1 MEEKIIHRDAG
12 FYAVVHFGLAD
23 KPERLPVFMKLNGL
37 FTAEPTHAYVSSYR
51 DDVETLACK
60 RNREL
65 EQEGHPLA
73 GRVLPVHV
81 TLEDI
86 SWREPEVKPPDNAH
100 GLSFWWFTF
109 GLAHPLA
116 GYVQGVFASSEEK
129 AREVMI
135 RFYGH
140 VWCSCYKTHTPI
152 YQADVDNVRLGVDT
166 YRALPKYLT
175 EEDKYE

>member
-12 FYAVVHFGLAD
+12 FYAVVHFGSAGD
-23 KPERLPVFMKLNGL
+23 TKHLPVFMKPNGV
-37 FTAEPTHAYVSSYR
+37 FTANPTHAYVSSYR

-86 SWREPEVKPPDNAH
+86 SWSEPEVKPPDNAH

-116 GYVQGVFASSEEK
+116 DYVQGVFASSEEK

-135 RFYGH
+135 RFYGNI
-140 VWCSCYKTHTPI
+140 WCACYKTHKPI
-152 YQADVDNVRLGVDT
+152 YQADVEKVLLGADT

-175 EEDKYE
+175 EDDKYE

>member
-1 MEEKIIHRDAG
+1 MEENIIHRYAF
-12 FYAVVHFGLAD
+12 FYAVVHFGPAD

-152 YQADVDNVRLGVDT
+152 YQADVEKVRLGVDT
-166 YRALPKYLT
+166 YRALPKYLK

>member
-12 FYAVVHFGLAD
+12 FYAVVHFGPAD

-116 GYVQGVFASSEEK
+116 DYVQGVFASSEEK

-140 VWCSCYKTHTPI
+140 VWCSCYKTHTPL
-152 YQADVDNVRLGVDT
+152 YPADVEKVRLGVET

>member
-12 FYAVVHFGLAD
+12 FYAVVHFGPAGN
-23 KPERLPVFMKLNGL
+23 PERLPVFMKLNGL

-51 DDVETLACK
+51 ADVETLACK
-60 RNREL
+60 RNHEL

-81 TLEDI
+81 TLEDLT
-86 SWREPEVKPPDNAH
+86 WREPEVKPPANAH

-116 GYVQGVFASSEEK
+116 DYVQGVFASSEEK

-135 RFYGH
+135 RFYGR
-140 VWCSCYKTHTPI
+140 VWCACYKTHTPI
-152 YQADVDNVRLGVDT
+152 YQADVERVKLGVDT

-175 EEDKYE
+175 EEDQYE

>member
-1 MEEKIIHRDAG
+1 MGEKIIHRDAG
-12 FYAVVHFGLAD
+12 FYAVVHFGLEGN
-23 KPERLPVFMKLNGL
+23 PNRLPLFMKANGM
-37 FTAEPTHAYVSSYR
+37 FTAEPTRAYVSSYR

-65 EQEGHPLA
+65 EQEGHPLS

-81 TLEDI
+81 ALEDI

-109 GLAHPLA
+109 GMAHPLSD
-116 GYVQGVFASSEEK
+116 YVQGVFASSEEN

-140 VWCSCYKTHTPI
+140 VWCSCYKKPAPI
-152 YQADVDNVRLGVDT
+152 YQADVEKVRLGMCT
-166 YRALPKYLT
+166 YRALPKFLK
-175 EEDKYE
+175 EDDKYD

>member
-12 FYAVVHFGLAD
+12 FYAVVHFGPAD
-23 KPERLPVFMKLNGL
+23 NPERLPVFMKLNGR
-37 FTAEPTHAYVSSYR
+37 FTAEPTHAYVSTYR
-51 DDVETLACK
+51 DDVERLACQ
-60 RNREL
+60 RNHVL

-86 SWREPEVKPPDNAH
+86 SWREPEVKLPDNAH
-100 GLSFWWFTF
+100 GLEFWWFTF

-135 RFYGH
+135 RFYGN
-140 VWCSCYKTHTPI
+140 VWCSCYKTHCPTC
-152 YQADVDNVRLGVDT
+152 QSDVEKVRLGADT

>member
-12 FYAVVHFGLAD
+12 FYAVVHFGTAD
-23 KPERLPVFMKLNGL
+23 KPERIPVFMKLNGL

-109 GLAHPLA
+109 GMAHPLA
-116 GYVQGVFASSEEK
+116 GYVQGVFASS
-129 AREVMI
+129 
-135 RFYGH
+135 
-140 VWCSCYKTHTPI
+140 
-152 YQADVDNVRLGVDT
+152 
-166 YRALPKYLT
+166 
-175 EEDKYE
+175 